1 MKVRANHGVAVPAY
15 EARRPSETI
24 EIWPD
29 IAPTEDVLES
39 VVLDAVNSDARRGSA
54 PVASA
59 SSGEK
64 RRASAPAKSRDKD
77 GTRSPRNHT
86 SDDDG
91 GAIIASNDHGG
102 VVKML
107 RKPKS
112 DKEKGEKP
120 EKEKKHHK
128 SDKEKKEKKEKKER
142 QGDEWQNV
150 LKSGMLG

>member
-1 MKVRANHGVAVPAY
+1 MRANQGVAVPTY

-64 RRASAPAKSRDKD
+64 RKASAPAKSRDKD

-128 SDKEKKEKKEKKER
+128 SDKEKKEKKERKER